1 MLGKSSKA
9 PMPASRGSVR
19 RGLHREEL
27 RLSRALQAERSRN
40 RALGAKRSWNRGA
53 GEPQTGPGT
62 AALGLEV
69 LWPTQEL
76 QGSVSRK
83 SSRAP
88 MPATRG
94 NNLNLGAPGLRVR
107 QELQGSDAGHA
118 RKQPKGGCAI
128 SCGFAFAC
136 CCASVFA
143 PACAVPLSC
152 RQ

>member
-1 MLGKSSKA
+1 MLGKSSRA

-69 LWPTQEL
+69 VAN
-76 QGSVSRK
+76 S
-83 SSRAP
+83 
-88 MPATRG
+88 
-94 NNLNLGAPGLRVR
+94 GAPGLRVT

-118 RKQPKGGCAI
+118 GKQPQLR
-128 SCGFAFAC
+128 S
-136 CCASVFA
+136 SRA
-143 PACAVPLSC
+143 PC
-152 RQ
+152 